1 MPGISHIIDK
11 KIETGCFARSK
22 QPGRGKV
29 MIRTILIACFL
40 LLFFI
45 AGVFIWGITSIIG
58 RFDKYKQDM
67 ICLRAV
73 QFAFKTVLFLSGVKV
88 DVHGE
93 EHVPK
98 DEAVLYIGNH
108 RSYFDILITY
118 VNFPGVTG
126 FVAKKEMLRY
136 PLLRDWMKNIHC
148 LFLDRDDI
156 KQGLKTILKGVEEV
170 KNGVSMCI
178 FPEGTRNKVNDTF
191 LPFREGSF
199 KIAEKGGVPVVP
211 MTILNAAAIFEDHL
225 PKVKRATVILQFEE
239 PIYPA
244 EMDKALRKNLGS
256 HVSSL
261 ISEKYFR
268 LKEEYMP

>member
-1 MPGISHIIDK
+1 MIRLVLVALFVFLFLVLSIPVLIAEWLIGKKNPGLKDRSSRAIIRWAFRC
-11 KIETGCFARSK
+11 ILVLTGVRLIV
-22 QPGRGKV
+22 RGKEN
-29 MIRTILIACFL
+29 IPSE
-40 LLFFI
+40 
-45 AGVFIWGITSIIG
+45 G
-58 RFDKYKQDM
+58 
-67 ICLRAV
+67 
-73 QFAFKTVLFLSGVKV
+73 
-88 DVHGE
+88 
-93 EHVPK
+93 
-98 DEAVLYIGNH
+98 AVLYVGNH

-136 PLLRDWMKNIHC
+136 PLLRDWMRNIHC

-170 KNGVSMCI
+170 KNGVSICI

-225 PKVKRATVILQFEE
+225 PKVKRATVVLQFEE

-244 EMDKALRKNLGS
+244 QMDKTLRKNLGS
-256 HVSSL
+256 HVSNL
-261 ISEKYFR
+261 ISEKYFQ
-268 LKEEYMP
+268 LKEEFRPSSESLP